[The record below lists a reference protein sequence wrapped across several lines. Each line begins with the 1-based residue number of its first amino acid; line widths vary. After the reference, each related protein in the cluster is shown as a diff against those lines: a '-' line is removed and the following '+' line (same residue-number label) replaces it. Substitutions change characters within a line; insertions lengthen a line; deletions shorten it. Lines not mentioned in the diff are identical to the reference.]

1 MDELK
6 GAEGRYSK
14 DLTLCRAKVKEF
26 QISETKYES
35 LCDESITTIKEREQT
50 MIYSV
55 RKYSIELQKQIELD
69 RKSEKKKFLNIKRQ
83 TDQTKKTIILHQDEI
98 MAALKSIQGSTIFA
112 TATKFKKM
120 MSDFNFNQIPS
131 EIKYFIPGKETVN
144 DIPNLFGSLLKM
156 KIPQV
161 TLVGCLVT

>member
-1 MDELK
+1 
-6 GAEGRYSK
+6 
-14 DLTLCRAKVKEF
+14 
-26 QISETKYES
+26 
-35 LCDESITTIKEREQT
+35 
-50 MIYSV
+50 
-55 RKYSIELQKQIELD
+55 
-69 RKSEKKKFLNIKRQ
+69 
-83 TDQTKKTIILHQDEI
+83 
-98 MAALKSIQGSTIFA
+98 
-112 TATKFKKM
+112 M